1 MWETWVWSLGW
12 EDPLEKGMANH
23 SRTLAWRI
31 PWTEEPGRLQS
42 MGSQRVRHDLVTFI
56 FFSASYVVD
65 TVGGQWSL
73 YSQSWQYGAIMRKH
87 WRNVENSYKR
97 GSRALLN
104 HTLERAYLINRV
116 RASPPEKKPFN
127 LSTKGEKAA
136 YQVRSEGKGSEIQK
150 QHAEDHEK
158 RNYGNL
164 KEVKDEQFAWGRE
177 NASQSG
183 LELGTADCGWHYIP
197 GQMSV

>member
-1 MWETWVWSLGW
+1 M
-12 EDPLEKGMANH
+12 
-23 SRTLAWRI
+23 
-31 PWTEEPGRLQS
+31 
-42 MGSQRVRHDLVTFI
+42 
-56 FFSASYVVD
+56 
-65 TVGGQWSL
+65 
-73 YSQSWQYGAIMRKH
+73 
-87 WRNVENSYKR
+87 
-97 GSRALLN
+97 
-104 HTLERAYLINRV
+104 
-116 RASPPEKKPFN
+116 
-127 LSTKGEKAA
+127 
-136 YQVRSEGKGSEIQK
+136 RSEGKGSEIQK